1 MIIEAIILKISWHY
15 LTTKMRNNSKTKHGD
30 KKLIISSNKNN
41 NSNSNKMGR
50 IIDWEKN
57 KL

>member
-50 IIDWEKN
+50 IIDWEK
-57 KL
+57 K